1 VSIPDGAEF
10 FLELLL
16 EEMPAGAIP
25 GARADLVRKFTDE
38 LAQAALSAEAIT
50 ADATPR
56 RLFVCARG
64 LARRQEDRV
73 VEVTG
78 PPAEKAMDS
87 DGNPTPMAVGFARA
101 QGVAVTDLRR
111 VRTARGE
118 ALLARKTIRGRPA
131 AEILAEAAPRV
142 LRSMTFP
149 KMMRWGAGE
158 HPFVRPLHRII
169 ALYDGEVVPFE
180 IFGVRSGRA
189 TLGHRLSDG
198 SEITVASFDDYL
210 GKMRAAGVEPDSSER
225 TARLLEA
232 ARRLAAEAGGSIEAN
247 ADLVPLLSDL
257 VEWPG
262 LVRGSFDPRYLEL
275 PEEVLVT
282 TMRVH
287 QKYLPIRSADG
298 PTSSFVAVMDNR
310 EDSRGLIAQG
320 NEWVLNAR
328 LSDARFFF
336 DEDVREPLAG
346 KLPKLSRLTFHE
358 KLGDYLQKTGRIQEL
373 SEAVGALVARP
384 GSVPPALEAARL
396 SKVDL
401 TTEMV
406 REFTD
411 LQGVVGGLYARRE
424 GAAED
429 VWKAI
434 ADHYRP
440 VSADDEPPRT
450 ETGAMVSLADRFDTL
465 AGFFGIGLVPTGS
478 KDPYGLRRA
487 AQGVVSIAV
496 SRGWRVDWSAI
507 ARKAISLHGAALTRT
522 AAETEAA
529 LLDFFEDR
537 VRSLFSRRGLPDDV
551 LAAVLAARS
560 WDFADLADRARALA
574 QARGSEAFRS
584 LSTSVKRIRNILAGA
599 PAKEPSTRLLR
610 EPAEQA
616 LAAEFARVQAELSGH
631 IASRRYAEAVS
642 AMASLAPPL
651 DRFFVEVLVNAPEP
665 ELAENRQALLAAI
678 DRAFSRFADISQ
690 IQVEK

>member
-1 VSIPDGAEF
+1 MRRSSCRGTDSRSPTRIGRRRSSSAPSGRRAWRSRPGWCCRPTRRHSCARTSSTCWTPGGPSPPRSASPTSGECAISPARWRGRPSLRGRRRASLWLPVSISDGAEF

-111 VRTARGE
+111 VRTASGE
-118 ALLARKTIRGRPA
+118 ALLARKAIRGRPA

-287 QKYLPIRSADG
+287 QK
-298 PTSSFVAVMDNR
+298 
-310 EDSRGLIAQG
+310 
-320 NEWVLNAR
+320 
-328 LSDARFFF
+328 
-336 DEDVREPLAG
+336 
-346 KLPKLSRLTFHE
+346 
-358 KLGDYLQKTGRIQEL
+358 
-373 SEAVGALVARP
+373 
-384 GSVPPALEAARL
+384 
-396 SKVDL
+396 
-401 TTEMV
+401 
-406 REFTD
+406 
-411 LQGVVGGLYARRE
+411 
-424 GAAED
+424 
-429 VWKAI
+429 
-434 ADHYRP
+434 
-440 VSADDEPPRT
+440 
-450 ETGAMVSLADRFDTL
+450 
-465 AGFFGIGLVPTGS
+465 
-478 KDPYGLRRA
+478 
-487 AQGVVSIAV
+487 
-496 SRGWRVDWSAI
+496 
-507 ARKAISLHGAALTRT
+507 
-522 AAETEAA
+522 
-529 LLDFFEDR
+529 
-537 VRSLFSRRGLPDDV
+537 
-551 LAAVLAARS
+551 
-560 WDFADLADRARALA
+560 
-574 QARGSEAFRS
+574 
-584 LSTSVKRIRNILAGA
+584 
-599 PAKEPSTRLLR
+599 
-610 EPAEQA
+610 
-616 LAAEFARVQAELSGH
+616 
-631 IASRRYAEAVS
+631 
-642 AMASLAPPL
+642 
-651 DRFFVEVLVNAPEP
+651 
-665 ELAENRQALLAAI
+665 
-678 DRAFSRFADISQ
+678 
-690 IQVEK
+690 